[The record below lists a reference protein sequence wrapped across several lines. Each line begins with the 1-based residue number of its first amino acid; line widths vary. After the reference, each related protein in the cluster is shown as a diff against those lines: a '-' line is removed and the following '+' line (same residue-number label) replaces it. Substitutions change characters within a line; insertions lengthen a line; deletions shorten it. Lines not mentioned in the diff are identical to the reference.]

1 MWEAGE
7 TITTEAPALFKK
19 RLGTAFL
26 TNRRL
31 AWVPQG
37 GLAPMV
43 SVKHMDI
50 KTFFVSKENAAKV
63 MVKVVENRPD
73 ASHSFEFPSSNAA
86 KERDAFKDAITAVI
100 SARQART
107 AASTPAAGGSSPL
120 VSDASAPGTP
130 KTSTNASRAG
140 PIGVKRPLNG
150 GAAAAE
156 LRVRVAL
163 LTQDKD
169 LATLHK
175 DLVIGKHVSEEE
187 FWESRKHL
195 LRNKTVMDQQQKGQS
210 SAWLDLKPETGE
222 SNDVKYVMTPQVIH
236 SIFQQYPAI
245 KRKYDENVPDILSE
259 GEFWKRFFQSRFFHR
274 SRSGRGANEPDD
286 DIFDRA
292 LEEDEEETK
301 NAPKRIRLD
310 HIDKLLDLSTTEEDH
325 LESYTSPDSTM
336 AAGKTKGSKEAIP
349 LIRRFNRYAQRVL
362 NSTVGPKRP
371 STGSEPLNM
380 SGVERAIVLDDLQ
393 EQKEASRIVLDIQ
406 DTRRYFESQ
415 GGDLKSSKIPDNQ
428 DPADILDQFYRDF
441 ASHRVVLNRPFT
453 IPPSTFDTLMKD
465 VKVNRAKMMPP
476 QDGSQLLPPQLYQ
489 DALACH
495 AAGNEILRHFW
506 SSTGADKAAKYIRM
520 VESLKKVR
528 DENVKALLIQASSLD
543 AACLEALKMMLKPM
557 LGAIQKALKHA
568 ETRPK
573 PMVDTWLKGKY
584 KSEKVPDFEMTQD
597 SYQLLLLMMQ
607 RNEVMDKIMREAI
620 EYHERYSDLL
630 ELEENVLRDTLQ
642 VFNITRQNVAK
653 SQQAILSQLSDLA
666 LVLGL
671 SDMSL
676 SSFHQGLAQVRLD
689 TLESTREHAQQQKRL
704 DSLVRHRIEAQT
716 KLDKLTGL
724 KRQWTDQRE
733 SGEGDL
739 ELRTK
744 RRSTELNKIKAAE
757 DRTVLADTLASR
769 QQRRNRHHHQQQ
781 HQQQHQHQRYKK
793 SRSSVKDTDGAGS
806 ADVDVDVEGCGL
818 TLAQLD
824 LKEKSVEELEQ
835 LLSAQTTSL
844 AAYQEIPP
852 DYALAR
858 LKVKEATMRLEQLT
872 LEHESM
878 VAQLAEDL

>member
-1 MWEAGE
+1 MSAMWEAGE
-7 TITTEAPALFKK
+7 TITTEASALFKK
-19 RLGTAFL
+19 RPGTAYL

-43 SVKHMDI
+43 SVKHNDI
-50 KTFFVSKENAAKV
+50 KTFFVSKENAARV

-73 ASHSFEFPSSNAA
+73 TSHSFEFPSSNAA
-86 KERDAFKDAITAVI
+86 KERDEFKDAITAVI
-100 SARQART
+100 SARQSRT
-107 AASTPAAGGSSPL
+107 AASTPTPGGASPL

-130 KTSTNASRAG
+130 KTPINASRAG
-140 PIGVKRPLNG
+140 PSGVKRPLNG
-150 GAAAAE
+150 GAGAAE

-301 NAPKRIRLD
+301 NAPKRMRLD
-310 HIDKLLDLSTTEEDH
+310 NIDRLLDLSTTEEDH
-325 LESYTSPDSTM
+325 FESYTSPDSTM

-362 NSTVGPKRP
+362 NSTVGPKKP
-371 STGSEPLNM
+371 SSGPEPFNM
-380 SGVERAIVLDDLQ
+380 SGVERAIVLEDLQ

-415 GGDLKSSKIPDNQ
+415 GGDLKSSKISENQ
-428 DPADILDQFYRDF
+428 DPADILDHFYRDF

-506 SSTGADKAAKYIRM
+506 SSTGVDKAAKYARM

-543 AACLEALKMMLKPM
+543 AACLDALKMMLKPM

-573 PMVDTWLKGKY
+573 PMARK
-584 KSEKVPDFEMTQD
+584 
-597 SYQLLLLMMQ
+597 
-607 RNEVMDKIMREAI
+607 
-620 EYHERYSDLL
+620 
-630 ELEENVLRDTLQ
+630 
-642 VFNITRQNVAK
+642 
-653 SQQAILSQLSDLA
+653 LA
-666 LVLGL
+666 
-671 SDMSL
+671 
-676 SSFHQGLAQVRLD
+676 
-689 TLESTREHAQQQKRL
+689 
-704 DSLVRHRIEAQT
+704 
-716 KLDKLTGL
+716 
-724 KRQWTDQRE
+724 
-733 SGEGDL
+733 
-739 ELRTK
+739 
-744 RRSTELNKIKAAE
+744 
-757 DRTVLADTLASR
+757 
-769 QQRRNRHHHQQQ
+769 
-781 HQQQHQHQRYKK
+781 
-793 SRSSVKDTDGAGS
+793 
-806 ADVDVDVEGCGL
+806 
-818 TLAQLD
+818 
-824 LKEKSVEELEQ
+824 
-835 LLSAQTTSL
+835 
-844 AAYQEIPP
+844 
-852 DYALAR
+852 
-858 LKVKEATMRLEQLT
+858 
-872 LEHESM
+872 
-878 VAQLAEDL
+878 

>member
-1 MWEAGE
+1 MSAMWEAGE
-7 TITTEAPALFKK
+7 TITTEAPALFK
-19 RLGTAFL
+19 RRPGTAFL

-43 SVKHMDI
+43 SVKHNDI

-73 ASHSFEFPSSNAA
+73 TSPYSFEFPSSNAA
-86 KERDAFKDAITAVI
+86 KERDEFKDAITAVI
-100 SARQART
+100 SARQSRT
-107 AASTPAAGGSSPL
+107 AASTPTAGGASPT

-130 KTSTNASRAG
+130 KNSINPSRAG
-140 PIGVKRPLNG
+140 PSGVKRPLNG

-156 LRVRVAL
+156 LRVRVSL

-175 DLVIGKHVSEEE
+175 DLVMGKHVSEEE

-301 NAPKRIRLD
+301 NAPKRMRLD
-310 HIDKLLDLSTTEEDH
+310 HIDRLLDLSTTEEDH

-362 NSTVGPKRP
+362 NSTVGPKKP
-371 STGSEPLNM
+371 STGSEPFNM

-415 GGDLKSSKIPDNQ
+415 GGDLKSSKIPEDQ

-476 QDGSQLLPPQLYQ
+476 QDGSQLLPSQLYQ

-573 PMVDTWLKGKY
+573 P
-584 KSEKVPDFEMTQD
+584 
-597 SYQLLLLMMQ
+597 
-607 RNEVMDKIMREAI
+607 
-620 EYHERYSDLL
+620 
-630 ELEENVLRDTLQ
+630 
-642 VFNITRQNVAK
+642 
-653 SQQAILSQLSDLA
+653 
-666 LVLGL
+666 LVRK
-671 SDMSL
+671 
-676 SSFHQGLAQVRLD
+676 LAQ
-689 TLESTREHAQQQKRL
+689 
-704 DSLVRHRIEAQT
+704 
-716 KLDKLTGL
+716 
-724 KRQWTDQRE
+724 
-733 SGEGDL
+733 
-739 ELRTK
+739 
-744 RRSTELNKIKAAE
+744 
-757 DRTVLADTLASR
+757 
-769 QQRRNRHHHQQQ
+769 
-781 HQQQHQHQRYKK
+781 
-793 SRSSVKDTDGAGS
+793 
-806 ADVDVDVEGCGL
+806 
-818 TLAQLD
+818 
-824 LKEKSVEELEQ
+824 
-835 LLSAQTTSL
+835 
-844 AAYQEIPP
+844 
-852 DYALAR
+852 
-858 LKVKEATMRLEQLT
+858 
-872 LEHESM
+872 
-878 VAQLAEDL
+878 

>member
-1 MWEAGE
+1 MSAMWEAGE

-19 RLGTAFL
+19 RPGTAFL

-43 SVKHMDI
+43 SVKHSDI
-50 KTFFVSKENAAKV
+50 KTFFVSKENAARV

-73 ASHSFEFPSSNAA
+73 TSHSFEFPSSNAA
-86 KERDAFKDAITAVI
+86 KERDEFKDAITAVI
-100 SARQART
+100 SARQSRT
-107 AASTPAAGGSSPL
+107 AASTPTAGGASPL

-130 KTSTNASRAG
+130 KTSINASRAG
-140 PIGVKRPLNG
+140 PSGVKRSLNG

-156 LRVRVAL
+156 LRVRVSL

-301 NAPKRIRLD
+301 NAPKRMRLD

-325 LESYTSPDSTM
+325 FESYTSPDSTM

-362 NSTVGPKRP
+362 NSTVGPKKP
-371 STGSEPLNM
+371 STGLEPFNM
-380 SGVERAIVLDDLQ
+380 SGVERAIVLEDLT

-573 PMVDTWLKGKY
+573 PMVRK
-584 KSEKVPDFEMTQD
+584 
-597 SYQLLLLMMQ
+597 
-607 RNEVMDKIMREAI
+607 
-620 EYHERYSDLL
+620 
-630 ELEENVLRDTLQ
+630 
-642 VFNITRQNVAK
+642 
-653 SQQAILSQLSDLA
+653 
-666 LVLGL
+666 
-671 SDMSL
+671 
-676 SSFHQGLAQVRLD
+676 LAQ
-689 TLESTREHAQQQKRL
+689 
-704 DSLVRHRIEAQT
+704 
-716 KLDKLTGL
+716 
-724 KRQWTDQRE
+724 
-733 SGEGDL
+733 
-739 ELRTK
+739 
-744 RRSTELNKIKAAE
+744 
-757 DRTVLADTLASR
+757 
-769 QQRRNRHHHQQQ
+769 
-781 HQQQHQHQRYKK
+781 
-793 SRSSVKDTDGAGS
+793 
-806 ADVDVDVEGCGL
+806 
-818 TLAQLD
+818 
-824 LKEKSVEELEQ
+824 
-835 LLSAQTTSL
+835 
-844 AAYQEIPP
+844 
-852 DYALAR
+852 
-858 LKVKEATMRLEQLT
+858 
-872 LEHESM
+872 
-878 VAQLAEDL
+878 